1 MCRHPWICI
10 TTGFSPLRQL
20 RLGESCH
27 IHWKGTPRF
36 QANGGPDFNHA
47 SYSGTQSSCSFHTA
61 YVYCPTDRKRSFDW
75 PSGCESY
82 GCQAHGRRDN
92 SNAYFRRNQN
102 PGHWQDLRSY
112 FALDRQRPKDLFPWL
127 DGKRKPTRKE
137 RLRAA
142 LIVADRDCG
151 ASADPIVRNAQE
163 ERQLAMISEFLTK
176 RGYQKAAVRGK
187 PTDFAPGTF
196 ATHVIV
202 PVSNATVNIPIDVV
216 IQPQKPK

>member
-112 FALDRQRPKDLFPWL
+112 FALDRQRPKTCFPIRFFEPAL
-127 DGKRKPTRKE
+127 GTGAFYSVLLRNFPQDKIISATGVE
-137 RLRAA
+137 RDQRYAN
-142 LIVADRDCG
+142 VA
-151 ASADPIVRNAQE
+151 
-163 ERQLAMISEFLTK
+163 
-176 RGYQKAAVRGK
+176 
-187 PTDFAPGTF
+187 
-196 ATHVIV
+196 
-202 PVSNATVNIPIDVV
+202 
-216 IQPQKPK
+216 